1 MLDETESI
9 LLDSSMIITPTV
21 RAIMTPTII
30 TLEACGVRRITAAIA
45 EIPTIAAI
53 NAAGAI
59 I

>member
-53 NAAGAI
+53 KAAGAI